1 MSILLS
7 SNSKFHP
14 RPMTPQAM
22 FFSPS
27 FLKSDFSF
35 KTRSIA
41 HDFHSSIELTRQG
54 PRAEPSLT
62 PRSCLFSAELL
73 SANGGRG
80 GSLSSESRAHPF
92 PDFILKSHQSRLNP
106 PPGQRSILSV
116 SGCLSSACPTTVF
129 SHVGSWILNNWA
141 IAFPPRE
148 RWIEAGYWTLM
159 FSLWADSLVKQHSF
173 LSAEPLEGRSLS
185 TSRCLQG
192 LCWRPWWL
200 SQGYVTMWLWRR

>member
-1 MSILLS
+1 MSVLLS

-22 FFSPS
+22 VFFFPS

-106 PPGQRSILSV
+106 RPRLPPPPGQRSILSAAV
-116 SGCLSSACPTTVF
+116 FPQSAQQ
-129 SHVGSWILNNWA
+129 L
-141 IAFPPRE
+141 
-148 RWIEAGYWTLM
+148 
-159 FSLWADSLVKQHSF
+159 SF
-173 LSAEPLEGRSLS
+173 LTLAVE
-185 TSRCLQG
+185 
-192 LCWRPWWL
+192 
-200 SQGYVTMWLWRR
+200 Y